1 MRSDI
6 KKGLL
11 AVVVCLPLALGGCGD
26 SDSTAKTGPAA
37 AEPAASAAPA
47 ATVPVEA
54 KVRTD
59 FDQSAAAALYRDNCA
74 ACHQP
79 NGEGMQGIYPS
90 FHDNALVKGP
100 ADPLLKVILEG
111 RGGMPSFLEDM
122 TPQEIALVA
131 NHMRN
136 EWSDQKDLV
145 TADQVSVIGEGLN
158 KAAGDAR
165 KDD

>member
-1 MRSDI
+1 MSSDI

-11 AVVVCLPLALGGCGD
+11 AMAACLPLALGGCGD
-26 SDSTAKTGPAA
+26 SGNAAKTEPAA
-37 AEPAASAAPA
+37 AEPAADAPAPAAAPA
-47 ATVPVEA
+47 AA
-54 KVRTD
+54 AVRTD
-59 FDQSAAAALYRDNCA
+59 FDQAAAAALYSDNCA

-79 NGEGMQGIYPS
+79 KGEGVEGIYPS
-90 FHDNALVKGP
+90 FHNNALVKGP
-100 ADPLLKVILEG
+100 ADALLKVILEG

-136 EWSDQKDLV
+136 EWSDQRDLV
-145 TADQVSVIGEGLN
+145 TADQVKAIGEGLN